1 MNLNELRITSIT
13 KIIAH
18 QIKPKTPKIDAHSIN
33 TNELLVLKPEE
44 DSILIER
51 LETAICNHSKS
62 FELSYDDKSEQSIY
76 NLLHI
81 NFPSSDNDFI
91 SSSQQIAEKLASSHF
106 RTKIPGGYCLVGEAL
121 LNAKKKM
128 YFIVKAELQAVF
140 NIDQNRLN
148 LIKNVFLSPAKDFYK
163 VGFFIEHGK
172 SYTPYMFDDQFTM
185 QKRDLTEYF
194 YSQFLGLT
202 TDKND
207 VLKSK
212 NFFNDTK
219 LFIDENID
227 NLQDKIGLQK
237 ALTVLFRE
245 NVHGTISLRQ
255 FADDHMEGKLKEN
268 YLKQFLTKYP
278 RAFTKRTDLIDKKI
292 ELDRVSI
299 PLTYSMTLIGNK
311 RGMKNVQII
320 SDITENTKHDLIV
333 QINSGNIRQMVI
345 VKEAADE
352 TEEPKQL

>member
-33 TNELLVLKPEE
+33 TDELLVLNAEE
-44 DSILIER
+44 VSILIER
-51 LETAICNHSKS
+51 LETAVCNHSKS
-62 FELSYDDKSEQSIY
+62 FELSYEDKTEQSIF
-76 NLLHI
+76 NLLHN
-81 NFPSSDNDFI
+81 NFPSTDNDFI
-91 SSSQQIAEKLASSHF
+91 SSSKQISEKLAVSHF

-121 LNAKKKM
+121 LNTKKKM
-128 YFIVKAELQAVF
+128 FFIVKAELQAVF
-140 NIDQNRLN
+140 NIDNNRLN

-194 YSQFLGLT
+194 YGQFLGLT

-227 NLQDKIGLQK
+227 NLQDKMGLQR

-255 FADDHMEGKLKEN
+255 FADDNMEGNLKEN
-268 YLKQFLTKYP
+268 YLKQFQTKYP
-278 RAFTKRTDLIDKKI
+278 RAFTKRTDLIDKKV

-299 PLTYSMTLIGNK
+299 PLTYTITLIGNK
-311 RGMKNVQII
+311 REMENIQVL
-320 SDITENTKHDLIV
+320 SDLTESVTQELIV
-333 QINSGNIRQMVI
+333 EINSGNIRKVVV
-345 VKEAADE
+345 VKESDNE
-352 TEEPKQL
+352 TENQNQY